1 MFGILFTLS
10 QLRGEVLK
18 ILILKYL
25 ERIDHILKVKK
36 QSYNQTRQMDA
47 INRSFLI
54 MQEATFILLR
64 YMLQN
69 EPANE
74 EGLKQVKDLAIK
86 IFGEGINNFIDQIYQ
101 QHQHSVQMS
110 QQQQSEMMMNP
121 IGNNNQ

>member
-110 QQQQSEMMMNP
+110 QQQQSEMMMKP